1 MMVTHREE
9 PIPPRSIPRLQYRK
23 RLVHPP
29 RASLF
34 PFFRTGGVTQA
45 VRSGD
50 HEPLGEHV
58 LPLQSEKCHEL
69 LTEPIQGGNPPDV
82 PNTYSDLR
90 VYSAVHARHS

>member
-34 PFFRTGGVTQA
+34 PFFRTGVSHKP
-45 VRSGD
+45 SG
-50 HEPLGEHV
+50 PAITSRWASTSSLCSQKSV
-58 LPLQSEKCHEL
+58 MSC
-69 LTEPIQGGNPPDV
+69 
-82 PNTYSDLR
+82 
-90 VYSAVHARHS
+90 